1 MLKKLRIFDFDDT
14 LVTTHSFIKIKKQDG
29 NVVSLTPAQYAQY
42 DKEENDIFDFSDFT
56 SLNNPQIIKWTFKIL
71 KNAIA
76 KGGKVIVLTARSSA
90 AHKAINDF
98 FESKNI
104 FDLEI
109 ITLGNGDPKAKS
121 DAVSDMIEK
130 DGYDFVEFFDDSVR
144 NVDLMKNSIKKNY
157 PDVQVRVH
165 HIKSALMHEAAV
177 RKALLHE
184 RVKPGSFYPP
194 VFDDFLKLVS
204 EYQDHVWVFFDT
216 ETTGLQYENKEV
228 QATQVSCIAYYPNN
242 FETAPAPVG
251 GGEFD
256 IKLALSKA
264 TRDYMETEPEDKFSI
279 KNLLLMTDY
288 ADDSVK
294 KVNPGYA
301 IYKFEEY
308 LHKMRSASSSGKLV
322 LIAQNSPFDVGILNN
337 LYRRLDVEPPD
348 DEVWDTKAAIDLYF
362 KPVLSLM
369 KKNPDATDE
378 DKDLLSKLVVNGRI
392 SGSLGKITSA
402 FNIENKGWH
411 QAIQDVRMTMEMLF
425 RIIQYL
431 RAKSPEIRNT
441 VASKPF
447 DAMAGDPVYGVFSK
461 KNKQKTESVLH
472 ALINEIILE
481 G

>member
-14 LVTTHSFIKIKKQDG
+14 LVTTRSFIKIKKQDG
-29 NVVSLTPAQYAQY
+29 SIASLTPAQYAQY

-56 SLNNPQIIKWTFKIL
+56 NLNEPQIIGWTFKIL

-76 KGGKVIVLTARSSA
+76 RGGKVIVLTARSSA
-90 AHKAINDF
+90 ARKAINDF

-109 ITLGNGDPKAKS
+109 VTLGNGDPKAKA

-130 DGYDFVEFFDDSVR
+130 DGYDFVEFFDDSIR
-144 NVDLMKNSIKKNY
+144 NVDLMKSSINKNF
-157 PDVQVRVH
+157 PGVTVRVH
-165 HIKSALMHEAAV
+165 HIKSYAIHEAS
-177 RKALLHE
+177 RRGALLYE
-184 RVKPGSFYPP
+184 RVRPGSFYPP

-204 EYQDHVWVFFDT
+204 EYEDHVWVFFDT
-216 ETTGLQYENKEV
+216 ETTGLQYENEEV
-228 QATQVSCIAYYPNN
+228 QATQVSCIAYYPDN
-242 FETAPAPVG
+242 FETPPRPVR

-256 IKLALSKA
+256 IKLALSKT
-264 TRDYMETEPEDKFSI
+264 TRDAMAREPDSQFSI
-279 KNLLLMTDY
+279 KNLLLMTNY

-294 KVNPGYA
+294 KVNPGVA
-301 IYKFEEY
+301 IYGLEEY
-308 LHKMRSASSSGKLV
+308 LHRMRDASPAGKIV

-447 DAMAGDPVYGVFSK
+447 DSMAGDPVYGVFSK
-461 KNKQKTESVLH
+461 KSKQKTEGILH